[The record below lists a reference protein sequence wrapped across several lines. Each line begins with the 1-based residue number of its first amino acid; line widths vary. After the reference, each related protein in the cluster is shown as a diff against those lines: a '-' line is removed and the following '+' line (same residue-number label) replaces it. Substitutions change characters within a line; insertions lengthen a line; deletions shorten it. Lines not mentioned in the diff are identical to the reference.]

1 MNYIKK
7 SKKIEIIFLTGRNSR
22 PELIYNE
29 FNELGERSK

>member
-7 SKKIEIIFLTGRNSR
+7 SKKIEIIFLTGRNPR